1 MSYLQVKIFCEFAN
15 NTWIFVYISEEIF
28 SRIKEE
34 TKGINKKKT
43 KEELDELK
51 IEYKSLNEKLKELS
65 DDELKQVTGGI
76 TSPWSETLETAEL
89 LGNGGQHQK

>member
-1 MSYLQVKIFCEFAN
+1 M
-15 NTWIFVYISEEIF
+15 
-28 SRIKEE
+28 
-34 TKGINKKKT
+34 KT

-76 TSPWSETLETAEL
+76 TSPWSETFETAEL
-89 LGNGGQHQK
+89 LENGGQHQR

>member
-1 MSYLQVKIFCEFAN
+1 M
-15 NTWIFVYISEEIF
+15 
-28 SRIKEE
+28 
-34 TKGINKKKT
+34 KT

-89 LGNGGQHQK
+89 LGNGGQHQR